1 MLLQGNLQEFSLP
14 NIFQLVKMSAKSGAL
29 TIRREGGS
37 GKVFFRDGTISYA
50 YSQPQLLPLGER
62 LVKAG
67 AISSAQLK
75 QALAAQKK
83 SGGASRLGG
92 ILLKQGHI
100 DRETLEQAVR
110 EQIQDTA
117 FTFFSW
123 SDGEFEFAA
132 EDTPPEEDVLVEMS
146 VETVIMEGCRRIDE
160 WALIFE
166 QLGSLERVP
175 HLAYGEHVAEEG
187 SLTLTAE
194 EWRVVVHIDG
204 RADINTILRDCGLD
218 RFHGAKVMY
227 SLYSSGLI
235 NVSEPVIESIG
246 KGTSVAVR
254 GAIDI
259 YNEVF
264 LNTLTDSNVVKQLR
278 VELIDEKE
286 VEIPI
291 VAGQLPSG
299 NGNGNGEGRRER
311 RPTYWSSRPRP
322 RAPSRPGSG
331 SPARARRGSSWP
343 TPTTWTAC
351 APRAPTCSSSRA
363 SATCPTWSPRTCP
376 WPARSSARSR
386 SPRRSGST
394 PPRPC
399 CTASCATAR
408 RWRMWCA
415 RPSSSP
421 RRAPPADAAL
431 HARPA
436 RAVAARSP
444 RQRPHAL
451 VFVRCGGDDGWRRRA
466 APGPARRKDTTAC
479 TTPATA

>member
-1 MLLQGNLQEFSLP
+1 VLLQGNLQEFSLP

-29 TIRREGGS
+29 TIRRDGGS
-37 GKVFFRDGTISYA
+37 GKVFFLNGTITYA
-50 YSQPQLLPLGER
+50 YSQPHLLPLGER

-67 AISSAQLK
+67 AITSAQLK

-83 SGGASRLGG
+83 SSDGSRLGS
-92 ILLKQGHI
+92 ILLEQGHI

-110 EQIQDTA
+110 AQIQDTA

-132 EDTPPEEDVLVEMS
+132 EDTPPGEDVLVEMN

-160 WALIFE
+160 WELIFE

-175 HLAYGEHVAEEG
+175 HLAYGEHVDEEG

-218 RFHGAKVMY
+218 RFHGAKVIY
-227 SLYSSGLI
+227 SLFSSGLI

-286 VEIPI
+286 VEIPV
-291 VAGQLPSG
+291 VAGQVPFG
-299 NGNGNGEGRRER
+299 NGQGEGHGDEDILVF
-311 RPTYWSSRPRP
+311 
-322 RAPSRPGSG
+322 
-331 SPARARRGSSWP
+331 
-343 TPTTWTAC
+343 TA
-351 APRAPTCSSSRA
+351 A
-363 SATCPTWSPRTCP
+363 STCPEQAWKRL
-376 WPARSSARSR
+376 AGESSAWVLLANANDVDSLRSTQADLKFLKGLGDVPYVVATYM
-386 SPRRSGST
+386 SMAGDELGQKQIVKALGLDAKT
-394 PPRPC
+394 PVLHCQLRDRESV
-399 CTASCATAR
+399 ADVVRAALELATAR
-408 RWRMWCA
+408 
-415 RPSSSP
+415 
-421 RRAPPADAAL
+421 AA
-431 HARPA
+431 
-436 RAVAARSP
+436 
-444 RQRPHAL
+444 
-451 VFVRCGGDDGWRRRA
+451 G
-466 APGPARRKDTTAC
+466 
-479 TTPATA
+479 

>member
-14 NIFQLVKMSAKSGAL
+14 NIFQLVNMSAKSGAL
-29 TIRREGGS
+29 TIRREGDS
-37 GKVFFRDGTISYA
+37 GKVFFLDGVITYA

-67 AISSAQLK
+67 AISAAQLK

-83 SGGASRLGG
+83 SGGAARLGSV
-92 ILLKQGHI
+92 LLKQGHI

-110 EQIQDTA
+110 EQIQDAA

-123 SDGEFEFAA
+123 TDGEFEFAA
-132 EDTPPEEDVLVEMS
+132 EDTPPEEDVLVGMS

-175 HLAYGEHVAEEG
+175 HLAYGEHVDDEG

-218 RFHGAKVMY
+218 RFHGAKVIY

-286 VEIPI
+286 VEIPV
-291 VAGQLPSG
+291 VAGQLPM
-299 NGNGNGEGRRER
+299 NGNGNGGEGEEG
-311 RPTYWSSRPRP
+311 
-322 RAPSRPGSG
+322 A
-331 SPARARRGSSWP
+331 AEDVLVF
-343 TPTTWTAC
+343 TA
-351 APRAPTCSSSRA
+351 AA
-363 SATCPTWSPRTCP
+363 SCPEQAWKRL
-376 WPARSSARSR
+376 AGESSAWVLLANANDVDSLRSTHADLQFLKDLGDVPYVVATYM
-386 SPRRSGST
+386 SMSGEEMSAKQVSKALGLDART
-394 PPRPC
+394 PVLHCQLRDRESV
-399 CTASCATAR
+399 ANVVR
-408 RWRMWCA
+408 
-415 RPSSSP
+415 
-421 RRAPPADAAL
+421 AAL
-431 HARPA
+431 DLA
-436 RAVAARSP
+436 AARS
-444 RQRPHAL
+444 
-451 VFVRCGGDDGWRRRA
+451 
-466 APGPARRKDTTAC
+466 AR
-479 TTPATA
+479 